1 MRIPFRQMF
10 RFVFFIWNSF
20 QMLYFICMYQFW
32 YELSL
37 SICIRIHIQINECLY
52 KKNTLSKNYINIT
65 IISSESKMQITYKSQ
80 TREKL
85 DQKNRSTIDMESLKQ
100 IKQFVE

>member
-1 MRIPFRQMF
+1 
-10 RFVFFIWNSF
+10 
-20 QMLYFICMYQFW
+20 
-32 YELSL
+32 
-37 SICIRIHIQINECLY
+37 
-52 KKNTLSKNYINIT
+52 
-65 IISSESKMQITYKSQ
+65 MQITYKSQ